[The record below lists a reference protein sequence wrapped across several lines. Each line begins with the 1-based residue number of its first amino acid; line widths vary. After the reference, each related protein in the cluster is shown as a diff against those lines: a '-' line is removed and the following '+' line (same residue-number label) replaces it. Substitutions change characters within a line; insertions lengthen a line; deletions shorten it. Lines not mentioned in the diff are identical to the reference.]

1 MNSETKPVSA
11 SQLLGWGKSSAIQR
25 VLDDA
30 LHHMDDGELYL
41 QSFQFDS
48 LVLSDGRLSNANFST
63 GVGFGLRAVKDDL
76 VGFAHSNDLDEI
88 ALRRAADAVSIAGG
102 HGGGTWDVSPP
113 RATRILYSDE
123 NPIDLVPFESKIQL
137 LNAVDAYA
145 RGVDARVT
153 QVSANISASWEVI
166 EILRPGQE
174 RYSDI
179 RPLVRF
185 GVSIVLKEG
194 DRLESGRSS
203 AGGRYDAER
212 FLDKNVW
219 KKHVDSAIRQAS
231 INLHSVPAPAG
242 KMTVVL
248 GAGWPG
254 VMLHEAVGHG
264 LEGDAI
270 RKGQSAYS
278 GLVGEQVAARGV
290 TIIDDG
296 TMDGRRG
303 SLTLDDEGTPTQSTV
318 LIEDGILKGFM
329 HDRLSARLMQCSPT
343 GNGRRQSYGHV
354 CMPRMTN
361 TYMLNGSHDPEEIL
375 ASVEEGLYAVDF
387 DGGQV
392 DITSGNFVFSCTEA
406 YRIRQGKVEEA
417 VKGATLIGNGP
428 QVMRQVSMVGN
439 DLALDEGI
447 ATCGKNGQDV
457 PVGVGQPTLRI
468 DDVTVGGTAQQK
480 GQG

>member
-1 MNSETKPVSA
+1 MKNNTRPVGA
-11 SQLLGWGKSSAIQR
+11 LQVRDWGKSPSVER
-25 VLDDA
+25 VLNDT
-30 LHHMDDGELYL
+30 LHRMDDGELYL

-48 LVLSDGRLSNANFST
+48 LVLSDGRLSSANFST
-63 GVGFGLRAVKDDL
+63 GVGFGLRAVKNDL
-76 VGFAHSNDLDEI
+76 AGFAHSNDLDER

-113 RATRILYSDE
+113 RATRVLYSDE

-145 RGVDARVT
+145 RSADARVM
-153 QVSANISASWEVI
+153 QVSANISASWEAI
-166 EILRPGQE
+166 EILRPGEE
-174 RYSDI
+174 RYSDV

-185 GVSIVLKEG
+185 GVSVVLEEG
-194 DRLESGRSS
+194 GRLESGRYS
-203 AGGRYDAER
+203 AGGRYSAER
-212 FLDKNVW
+212 FLDQSVW
-219 KKHVDSAIRQAS
+219 KKHVDNAVRQAS

-278 GLVGEQVAARGV
+278 GLLGEQVAARGV
-290 TIIDDG
+290 TVVDDG
-296 TMDGRRG
+296 TMDQRRG

-318 LIEDGILKGFM
+318 LIEDGVLRGFM
-329 HDRLSARLMQCSPT
+329 HDRLSARLMGCSPT
-343 GNGRRQSYGHV
+343 GNGRRQSYAYV

-375 ASVEEGLYAVDF
+375 ASVKDGLYAVDF

-406 YRIRQGKVEEA
+406 YRVRGGKVQEA

-457 PVGVGQPTLRI
+457 PVGVGQPTLRM

-480 GQG
+480 G

>member
-1 MNSETKPVSA
+1 MKNNTRPVGE
-11 SQLLGWGKSSAIQR
+11 SQVRDWGKSPSVAR
-25 VLDDA
+25 VLDDT
-30 LHHMDDGELYL
+30 LHRMDDGELYL

-48 LVLSDGRLSNANFST
+48 LALSDGRLSSANFAT
-63 GVGFGLRAVKDDL
+63 GVGFGLRAVKNDL
-76 VGFAHSNDLDEI
+76 AGFAHSNDLDES
-88 ALRRAADAVSIAGG
+88 ALRLAADAVSIAGG
-102 HGGGTWDVSPP
+102 HGGGAWDVSPP
-113 RATRILYSDE
+113 RATRVLYSDE
-123 NPIDLVPFESKIQL
+123 NPIDLVPFESKIRL

-145 RGVDARVT
+145 RSADARVT
-153 QVSANISASWEVI
+153 QVSANISASWEAI
-166 EILRPGQE
+166 EILRPGEE
-174 RYSDI
+174 RYSDV

-185 GVSIVLKEG
+185 GVSVVLEEG
-194 DRLESGRSS
+194 GRLESGRYS
-203 AGGRYDAER
+203 AGGRYSAER
-212 FLDKNVW
+212 FLDQSVW
-219 KKHVDSAIRQAS
+219 KKHVDNAVRQAS

-278 GLVGEQVAARGV
+278 GLLGEQVAARGV
-290 TIIDDG
+290 TVVDDG
-296 TMDGRRG
+296 TMDQRRG

-318 LIEDGILKGFM
+318 LIEDGVLRGFM
-329 HDRLSARLMQCSPT
+329 HDRLSARLMGCSST
-343 GNGRRQSYGHV
+343 GNGRRQSYAHV

-361 TYMLNGSHDPEEIL
+361 TYMRNGSHDPGEIL
-375 ASVEEGLYAVDF
+375 ASVKDGLYAVDF

-392 DITSGNFVFSCTEA
+392 DISSGNFVFSCTEA
-406 YRIRQGKVEEA
+406 YRVRGGKVEEA

-457 PVGVGQPTLRI
+457 PVGVGQPTLRM

-480 GQG
+480 G